1 MEVLI
6 TTLITATIMNEVLKK
21 FTSDL
26 LLTVKIK

>member
-6 TTLITATIMNEVLKK
+6 TTLITVKIMNEVLKK